1 MSLKVLLVSV
11 ADWTLSKFG
20 KSVLKGLGLGMFSSG
35 VVLTLFNQLIS
46 HAQSQWG
53 QLPTAVLQ
61 ILALGNIDYGLAIIV
76 GACVLKITLMINK
89 ISIGKATS

>member
-1 MSLKVLLVSV
+1 MSLKLLLVSV
-11 ADWTLSKFG
+11 ADWTLSKLG
-20 KSVLKGLGLGMFSSG
+20 KSVLKGLGLGIFSSA

-46 HAQSQWG
+46 YAQQEWG

-61 ILALGNIDYGLAIIV
+61 ILALANIDYGLSIIV